1 VTKTD
6 VIQVIKS
13 NIADN
18 LDDIQEGSIDVSKS
32 MKDYGANSLDII
44 EVVSSSMRELNIK
57 IPRSELAD
65 ITTIDQLADR
75 FMQYVNRPPEASD
88 TSK

>member
-1 VTKTD
+1 MKKED
-6 VIQVIKS
+6 VIEVIKK
-13 NIADN
+13 NIVEN
-18 LDDIQEGSIDVSKS
+18 LDDVAEDEIDVGKS

-44 EVVSSSMRELNIK
+44 EVVSSSMRELNIR

-75 FMQYVNRPPEASD
+75 FMMHVGKS
-88 TSK
+88 

>member
-1 VTKTD
+1 MTKDD
-6 VIQVIKS
+6 VVQVIKS
-13 NIADN
+13 NIVDN
-18 LDDIQEGSIDVSKS
+18 LDDIEEDDIDVAKS

-65 ITTIDQLADR
+65 ISTIGELADR
-75 FMQYVNRPPEASD
+75 FMQYVD
-88 TSK
+88 Q

>member
-1 VTKTD
+1 MTKEEIID
-6 VIQVIKS
+6 VIKQ
-13 NIADN
+13 NIVDN
-18 LDDIQEGSIDVSKS
+18 LDDVEITEIDPQKT

-65 ITTIDQLADR
+65 ISNIDGLADK
-75 FMQYVNRPPEASD
+75 FFEYAGKE
-88 TSK
+88 

>member
-1 VTKTD
+1 MTKQE

-13 NIADN
+13 NIVDN
-18 LDDIQEGSIDVSKS
+18 LDDIEEGAIDVSKS

-65 ITTIDQLADR
+65 ISTIDELADR
-75 FMQYVNRPPEASD
+75 FMQHVDRPPAAAGSAN
-88 TSK
+88 

>member
-1 VTKTD
+1 MTKQE

-13 NIADN
+13 NIVDN
-18 LDDIQEGSIDVSKS
+18 LDDIKEGDIDVAKS

-44 EVVSSSMRELNIK
+44 EVVSSSMRELAIK

-65 ITTIDQLADR
+65 ISTIDQLADR
-75 FMQYVNRPPEASD
+75 FMQYVNNPPENTGGAN
-88 TSK
+88 

>member
-1 VTKTD
+1 MTKQEIID
-6 VIQVIKS
+6 VIKK

-18 LDDIQEGSIDVSKS
+18 LDDVNVADIDPTKS

-44 EVVSSSMRELNIK
+44 EVVSCSMRDLDIR

-65 ITTIDQLADR
+65 IGNIDQLADK
-75 FMQYVNRPPEASD
+75 FLENVA
-88 TSK
+88 KK